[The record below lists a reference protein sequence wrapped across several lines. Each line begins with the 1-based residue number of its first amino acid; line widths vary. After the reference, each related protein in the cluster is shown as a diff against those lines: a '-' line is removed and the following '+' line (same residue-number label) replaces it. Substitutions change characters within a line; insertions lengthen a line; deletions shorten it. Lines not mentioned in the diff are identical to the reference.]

1 MELVYHFSG
10 KSMRKIIQL
19 VVISILLA
27 ACQSITGNVPEIKL
41 EKNEVIL
48 TFDDGP
54 NAHGEST
61 ARLLDVL
68 KKYNI
73 RAVFT
78 LLGVNIEQNPDLVR
92 RIYDEGHII
101 VSHGY
106 SGKWA
111 SKMKD
116 EEFRENLLKWEVAI
130 TGVLGAVPQP
140 KFYQPHG
147 GFYYKRHEQIWREEG
162 WKLLGTHVRAWDA
175 AKNESKKQN
184 VIKMVISK
192 TEKNGGGLILLH
204 DAKETYNRM
213 EAELV
218 KKPNGSYNRAWIPE
232 TVEEII
238 VALLEKGYRIEIP
251 ALASAEQEN

>member
-1 MELVYHFSG
+1 VYHFSG

-27 ACQSITGNVPEIKL
+27 GCQSITGNVPEIKL
-41 EKNEVIL
+41 ERNEVIL

-54 NAHGEST
+54 NAHGTST

-73 RAVFT
+73 RAIFT

-92 RIYDEGHII
+92 RIHDEGHII

-116 EEFRENLLKWEVAI
+116 EEFRENLLKWEAAI
-130 TGVLGAVPQP
+130 SAVLGAVPQP

-147 GFYYKRHEQIWREEG
+147 GFYYKRHEKIWREEG
-162 WKLLGTHVRAWDA
+162 WKLLGTHIRAWDA
-175 AKNESKKQN
+175 AKNESQKQK
-184 VIKMVISK
+184 VINMVISK
-192 TEKNGGGLILLH
+192 TERNSGGLILLH
-204 DAKETYNRM
+204 DAKNTYLVM

-218 KKPNGSYNRAWIPE
+218 KRPNGSYNRAWIPE
-232 TVEEII
+232 AVEEII
-238 VALLEKGYRIEIP
+238 ITLLEKGYRFDTIT
-251 ALASAEQEN
+251 LTSAEQEN